1 MRDRGIE
8 LRPMISWVS
17 IDHHDITR
25 EKQHERDRHTVHAVN
40 NGGNKC
46 GGHEQE
52 PFQGLKNRLG

>member
-1 MRDRGIE
+1 
-8 LRPMISWVS
+8 MISWVS